1 MMYMLLMWITIFVLN
16 GFVYMVRKRLRIIE
30 MYVTSLFSIYLALF
44 ADSILGGMFKLYSYF
59 EAGVD
64 WIDFVGAIGIYPA
77 INILFLAFFPA
88 KKNLIIKGMYILGW
102 TLFALCYEFVAAHYS
117 TFFQYSGWRLIYSV
131 PIYPILYMIL
141 LYNFRF
147 VNKLLGVKKTF
158 FHLTPLEWYGSLF
171 FILYMNLFIDAV
183 LKGRYE
189 LYYYVVKDVHPFD
202 FFYRLILLCV
212 PLLIFL
218 SRQANYPTLWR
229 YLIWIAVLSVIQQCT
244 AALNLFHTNN
254 WNISL
259 SIVQFAII
267 LLLTW
272 LNLWLLRHMKRG
284 TDL

>member
-1 MMYMLLMWITIFVLN
+1 MLLMWITIFVLN

-147 VNKLLGVKKTF
+147 VDKLLGVKKTF

-259 SIVQFAII
+259 SIAQFAII
-267 LLLTW
+267 LLLIW
-272 LNLWLLRHMKRG
+272 LNLLLLRHMKRG
-284 TDL
+284 TDH

>member
-1 MMYMLLMWITIFVLN
+1 MLLMWITIFVLN
-16 GFVYMVRKRLRIIE
+16 GLVYMVRKRLRIIE

-77 INILFLAFFPA
+77 INILFLAFFPV

-147 VNKLLGVKKTF
+147 VDKLLGVKKTF

-218 SRQANYPTLWR
+218 SRQADYPTLWR
-229 YLIWIAVLSVIQQCT
+229 YLIWIVVLSVIQQCT

-259 SIVQFAII
+259 SIAQSAII